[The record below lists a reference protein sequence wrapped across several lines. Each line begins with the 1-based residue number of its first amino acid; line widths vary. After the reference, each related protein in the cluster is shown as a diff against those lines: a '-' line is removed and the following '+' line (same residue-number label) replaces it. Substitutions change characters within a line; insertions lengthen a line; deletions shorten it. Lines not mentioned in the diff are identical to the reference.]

1 MAIDADKLVTITKA
15 MAKAAEVINILLDKR
30 TTTEVSLGT
39 NEFYIKINGVD
50 IWNHYLNNICR
61 DILNKNFAIDL
72 LDVFFEAI
80 DILHN
85 EMNQLLSSAKTEDIS
100 DISFFID
107 GEEVDI
113 NRNRLSTTHNQE
125 K

>member
-1 MAIDADKLVTITKA
+1 L
-15 MAKAAEVINILLDKR
+15 
-30 TTTEVSLGT
+30 
-39 NEFYIKINGVD
+39 
-50 IWNHYLNNICR
+50 NHYLNNICR